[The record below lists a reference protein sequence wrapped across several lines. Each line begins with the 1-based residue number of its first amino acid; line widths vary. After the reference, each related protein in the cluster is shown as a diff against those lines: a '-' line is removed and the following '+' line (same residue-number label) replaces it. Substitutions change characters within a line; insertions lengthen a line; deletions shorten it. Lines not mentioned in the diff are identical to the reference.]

1 MSSLGDNV
9 ISSVL
14 RETWYAFQQV
24 FGILLSFCEINYV
37 IYFISRPLLHPNMI
51 NYFTLKWLHVAF
63 SAFKISYI
71 IWNISSWEVFDT
83 KIMNLWIIEKYFKN
97 DWFASEQIWA
107 FWNVI
112 SWNLFLPYYGCNG
125 YDTSI
130 HDERGDKL
138 ILFLQKCTISIKCL
152 PFTLNPNYLFIV
164 THTHTHAHAQIHIL
178 NQSC

>member
-97 DWFASEQIWA
+97 DWVSKYE
-107 FWNVI
+107 
-112 SWNLFLPYYGCNG
+112 LFEMSYPEIYFY
-125 YDTSI
+125 
-130 HDERGDKL
+130 L
-138 ILFLQKCTISIKCL
+138 IMVVMVTTL
-152 PFTLNPNYLFIV
+152 PFTMSAETNWFYSYKNV
-164 THTHTHAHAQIHIL
+164 
-178 NQSC
+178 QSP